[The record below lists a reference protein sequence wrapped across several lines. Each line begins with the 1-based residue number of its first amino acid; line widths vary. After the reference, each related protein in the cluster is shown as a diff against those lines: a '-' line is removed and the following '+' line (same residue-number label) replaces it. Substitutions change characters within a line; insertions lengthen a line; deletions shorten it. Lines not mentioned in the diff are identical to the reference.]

1 MSPQKLKT
9 KTGCVACRK
18 RRKKCDEIKPECQ
31 ACRRLKL
38 SCSYAI
44 GSAPQSSES
53 QISSDHIISS
63 ESSTQQRD
71 RTLNP
76 RTADHV
82 AVRPHGS
89 ATTVL
94 EILSDTRTNYQGVP
108 YSPNPYNTVEE
119 ILIEGV
125 CRGWQRALDK
135 VLQDSDLSVNQWR
148 RLRELDAYLVDLG
161 HGQVARMIFLRH
173 YQFISEVRNESM

>member
-53 QISSDHIISS
+53 QISSD
-63 ESSTQQRD
+63 
-71 RTLNP
+71 
-76 RTADHV
+76 
-82 AVRPHGS
+82 HGS